1 MSHDTFEGRLSSRG
15 PSLRSTIPPGEN
27 VQRIKRTISE
37 FLGDRVSPSLAPDA
51 SVADAIAAMREHRS
65 SCVLVVQDDTIVG
78 VFTDRDV
85 LTRVLGATRAP
96 SAIPL
101 CEVMTPDPVTL
112 GPDDTIA
119 YAINAM
125 AVGGFRTVP
134 IADQKVIGILTVQ
147 DVTGHLAELF
157 AELAEP
163 AGDAALTE
171 SWVDIGGQG

>member
-1 MSHDTFEGRLSSRG
+1 M
-15 PSLRSTIPPGEN
+15 
-27 VQRIKRTISE
+27 QRIKRTISE
-37 FLGDRVSPSLAPDA
+37 FLGDRATPTLAPDA
-51 SVADAIAAMREHRS
+51 NVAEAIASMRAHRT
-65 SCVLVVQDDTIVG
+65 SCVLVVQDDTVVG

-85 LTRVLGATRAP
+85 LTRVLGGSRPP
-96 SAIPL
+96 SAVPL
-101 CEVMTPDPVTL
+101 CEVMTPEPVML

-134 IADQKVIGILTVQ
+134 IADQKVAGILTVQ

-157 AELAEP
+157 SDLEEAP
-163 AGDAALTE
+163 VDAALSE